1 MTHTLSAIA
10 TKDSRWYGFQGEGLH
25 VDATN
30 LVRNCNR
37 RFLNEPQDDQMKG
50 SSSQH
55 CTRATGSRA
64 SRTRDTRTQGQGTQK
79 TMLQSAG
86 PLQMEIDGCREDPT
100 TQPGSTIRAMV
111 DVTLKRFWMT
121 KESNTYMSLTDTG
134 RRPRVEWIQ
143 WIEWLCRG
151 IAMCRSDEPQLS
163 KRCLDRTI
171 QGEPSLR
178 SERELVC
185 CGDGL
190 DTEMSVILINYN
202 DNPTPKGLS
211 GLRESTDIEP

>member
-1 MTHTLSAIA
+1 MTLKYPIFCLKSSSLMTHTLSAIA

-121 KESNTYMSLTDTG
+121 KESNTYMESLHF
-134 RRPRVEWIQ
+134 
-143 WIEWLCRG
+143 RG
-151 IAMCRSDEPQLS
+151 SV
-163 KRCLDRTI
+163 RTI
-171 QGEPSLR
+171 EYAR
-178 SERELVC
+178 V
-185 CGDGL
+185 
-190 DTEMSVILINYN
+190 
-202 DNPTPKGLS
+202 K
-211 GLRESTDIEP
+211 